1 MYKTPWTKP
10 IILYNSQKR
19 ARWKNNSQK
28 PTPMSVTV
36 HIKYLTVILWL
47 KCEKNCIWKPIH
59 LQDIGDKQPH
69 PWIKKKQTNK
79 KTRKFAATHSVH
91 LSCKEWN
98 VLVLVLWGMASHSC
112 CSMKPWP
119 VDLDLTWHGKRLQK
133 LILYQMP
140 DRAPWDIVVL
150 PQRWNT
156 LNPYHNRAATMPV
169 VVPNAD
175 INESFSWV
183 LPCSPYAIIE
193 PVFISKESAD
203 LSMTSAPPCKL
214 SRVPLSVP
222 HEQQVLLCRF

>member
-1 MYKTPWTKP
+1 
-10 IILYNSQKR
+10 
-19 ARWKNNSQK
+19 
-28 PTPMSVTV
+28 MSATV

-69 PWIKKKQTNK
+69 PWIKKNK
-79 KTRKFAATHSVH
+79 NKRESLLPHIQCIFPAKN
-91 LSCKEWN
+91 EQ

-119 VDLDLTWHGKRLQK
+119 VDLSWHGKRLQK

-156 LNPYHNRAATMPV
+156 LDPYPNRAATMPV

-193 PVFISKESAD
+193 PVFISKESAA